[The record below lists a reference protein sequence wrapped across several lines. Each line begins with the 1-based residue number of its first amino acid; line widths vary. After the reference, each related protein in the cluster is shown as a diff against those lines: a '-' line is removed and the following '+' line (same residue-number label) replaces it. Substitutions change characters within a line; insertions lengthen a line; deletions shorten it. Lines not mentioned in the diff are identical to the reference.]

1 MENGRPSCAGYYLLA
16 DDISRPPG
24 PARRPHLRSPL
35 MRLYDL
41 TLPLS
46 SATVPWPGDIGF
58 TRTPSMHIA
67 DGASVNLSSMAM
79 SLHNGTHADAPWHFD
94 AAGVTMDQVPLE
106 PYLGPAVVVE
116 AFGCEGEGISATAF
130 DGVDLTAAPRV
141 LLKTAPQQDRTHFP
155 PDFAVLTPE
164 AVARLAAAGVRLV
177 GVDVPSVDK
186 PDSKTLPNHHAL
198 GAAGIFILENLHL
211 GPVPPGRYELIA
223 LPLAIVGGDGSPVR
237 AVLREI

>member
-1 MENGRPSCAGYYLLA
+1 
-16 DDISRPPG
+16 
-24 PARRPHLRSPL
+24 
-35 MRLYDL
+35 MRLHDL

-58 TRTPSMHIA
+58 TRTQTMHIA
-67 DGASVNLSSMAM
+67 EGAIVNLSSMAM

-94 AAGVTMDQVPLE
+94 DAGVTMEQVPLE

-116 AFGCEGEGISATAF
+116 AFGCGTEGIPAAAF
-130 DGVDLTAAPRV
+130 DGVDLAAAPRV
-141 LLKTAPQQDRTHFP
+141 LIKTAPQQDRTHFP
-155 PDFAVLTPE
+155 NDFAVLTPG
-164 AVARLAAAGVRLV
+164 AVARLAAAGVQLI

-186 PDSKTLPNHHAL
+186 PDSKDLPNHHAL

-223 LPLAIVGGDGSPVR
+223 LPLALAGADASPVR